1 MFELIW
7 GGMSYVAA
15 VMAGTWL
22 VAWRIKH
29 RRYFWLRSVLC
40 FAAACVLL
48 CGYDALITLCEG
60 APTLYFILRMCD
72 CLVLIVSVMLSVK
85 FCFECDIWA
94 VMFCTTAGYCMQ
106 HISKTLC
113 YIAETPLL
121 EPPRWFTVAA
131 LVYATVLVYIVFYFC
146 VIRNLKIR
154 TVSVDNAKQILIALI
169 VVVASVFIYLIAM
182 REVRAAS
189 ASPLL
194 MVLVQLFSMIIA
206 LLAFMLEFGLLAN
219 RRLMTERD
227 EIKRFLDKESEQ
239 YRVDQNRIEAI
250 NIKCHDIKH
259 HLSLLR
265 TMDDKE
271 EKEKYIDGLEQAVLF
286 FENNIKTGNKTL
298 DMLLSEKALQCER
311 DHIQLSCIA
320 DGQALQFMEG
330 LDVYSLFGNAIG
342 NAMES
347 VKNLQDAQKR
357 LITLKVNVKNK
368 FLCINIENYFEN
380 ALTFE
385 DGLPRTTKQN
395 QDLHGFG
402 MRSIRYTVEKYNGN
416 LVIDTKDNI
425 FSLGIYIPLAA

>member
-29 RRYFWLRSVLC
+29 KRYFWMRSVLC

-72 CLVLIVSVMLSVK
+72 CLVLIASVMLSVK

-131 LVYATVLVYIVFYFC
+131 LIYATVLVYIVFYFC

-189 ASPLL
+189 ASSLL

-219 RRLMTERD
+219 RRL
-227 EIKRFLDKESEQ
+227 
-239 YRVDQNRIEAI
+239 RIERR
-250 NIKCHDIKH
+250 
-259 HLSLLR
+259 SLCAKSR
-265 TMDDKE
+265 
-271 EKEKYIDGLEQAVLF
+271 G
-286 FENNIKTGNKTL
+286 
-298 DMLLSEKALQCER
+298 
-311 DHIQLSCIA
+311 
-320 DGQALQFMEG
+320 
-330 LDVYSLFGNAIG
+330 
-342 NAMES
+342 
-347 VKNLQDAQKR
+347 
-357 LITLKVNVKNK
+357 
-368 FLCINIENYFEN
+368 
-380 ALTFE
+380 
-385 DGLPRTTKQN
+385 
-395 QDLHGFG
+395 
-402 MRSIRYTVEKYNGN
+402 
-416 LVIDTKDNI
+416 
-425 FSLGIYIPLAA
+425 

>member
-72 CLVLIVSVMLSVK
+72 CLVLIASVMLSVK

-146 VIRNLKIR
+146 VIRNL
-154 TVSVDNAKQILIALI
+154 
-169 VVVASVFIYLIAM
+169 
-182 REVRAAS
+182 
-189 ASPLL
+189 
-194 MVLVQLFSMIIA
+194 
-206 LLAFMLEFGLLAN
+206 
-219 RRLMTERD
+219 
-227 EIKRFLDKESEQ
+227 
-239 YRVDQNRIEAI
+239 
-250 NIKCHDIKH
+250 
-259 HLSLLR
+259 
-265 TMDDKE
+265 
-271 EKEKYIDGLEQAVLF
+271 
-286 FENNIKTGNKTL
+286 
-298 DMLLSEKALQCER
+298 
-311 DHIQLSCIA
+311 
-320 DGQALQFMEG
+320 
-330 LDVYSLFGNAIG
+330 
-342 NAMES
+342 
-347 VKNLQDAQKR
+347 
-357 LITLKVNVKNK
+357 
-368 FLCINIENYFEN
+368 
-380 ALTFE
+380 
-385 DGLPRTTKQN
+385 
-395 QDLHGFG
+395 
-402 MRSIRYTVEKYNGN
+402 
-416 LVIDTKDNI
+416 
-425 FSLGIYIPLAA
+425 